1 MQGFGGKFSRTFLY
15 FKVSIWEKGIRSSIG
30 RSCDVR
36 DIFLKN
42 ISKFDEV

>member
-1 MQGFGGKFSRTFLY
+1 MA
-15 FKVSIWEKGIRSSIG
+15 KGYYISIG